1 MMMDSVVSNAGDAP
15 SSITAPSS
23 SIAPAAETDS
33 ATNGTVQTGLGH
45 ALDFL
50 DQVKALI
57 TPLQFQEFL
66 VLLKMFKSK
75 RLSSDAMA
83 ERVALL
89 FQDHPQLMQGFAA
102 FLPPDILSPSSS
114 SLSIGSTSHIR
125 LASASTSSTT
135 ITPGPTR
142 TSHRKR
148 SVRSM
153 KTTSSVRHSNP
164 VSGANSIDEVSDNN
178 ATSTTSTTTG
188 TTATP
193 TPSTATGPTPNLPNL
208 FLMSGNPELDMAQSL
223 NFLTSV
229 RKAYAHSPDVYI
241 KFVAYLQDS
250 FKKSLPLSKVV
261 EDVGVM
267 FVDRPE
273 VLQAFLEFIPISA
286 LKQSHLEME
295 RSLIDK
301 RQSMDALPETLRK
314 FQKHD
319 SDSVGPG
326 EAGPEMGYAVDT
338 SLADGVQSIDCHS
351 YHGTTTPNH
360 GASGVSGGGA
370 STLGPH
376 TRSSDTLNGGQ
387 GESIVTINDDSNN
400 SNSCFNHILHG
411 ESHRTH
417 DSGGYHTSPQRSVS
431 GKPSMATLTSPFSVS
446 TSSHSHHK
454 SLYAT
459 HSENDPLL
467 PVSSVPACALDSFSS
482 VAAATT
488 VPSTI
493 SSCGYFTFAMAVIGW
508 TLFIGVIVYALAR
521 HTGTGF
527 FGLD

>member
-1 MMMDSVVSNAGDAP
+1 MMDSVVSNAGDAP

-23 SIAPAAETDS
+23 SIAPAAETDA

-83 ERVALL
+83 ER
-89 FQDHPQLMQGFAA
+89 PQHWLH
-102 FLPPDILSPSSS
+102 
-114 SLSIGSTSHIR
+114 SHIR

-351 YHGTTTPNH
+351 YHDTTTPNH